1 MGRRCHPLHD
11 VLFLTYTFFLVLT
24 NANTTIGNKQ
34 SYIIRVQ
41 NDLKPSVF
49 SDVEHWYSSTLRSL
63 SRNIPLKSDTTT
75 DVDQEEFLHVYRT
88 VFHGFSTRLTADEA
102 QELESRH
109 GVLSVLPDLLRQL
122 HTTRSPHFL
131 GLDLLSASPTSN
143 LVTESDFGSNVVIG
157 VLDTGIWPEHP
168 SFHDQGMG
176 PIPSFWKGECTQGQ
190 NFTKA
195 NCNKKIIGARYFTSG
210 YVAKM
215 GRINSS
221 TDIESPRDT
230 DGHGT
235 HTASTAA
242 GRAVGDASLLG
253 FAKGVAVGIAPKA
266 RVAAYKVCWKRGC
279 MDSDILA
286 GFDKAVDDGVNV
298 ISVSVGGSAV
308 PYNLDPI
315 AIGSFGAM
323 EKGVFISASAGN
335 EGPRS
340 MTVTNVAPWI
350 TTVGASTID
359 RKFPAD
365 LVLGNGKRITG
376 ASLYR
381 GDPLHD
387 NFHHLPL
394 VYGGNSSVGL
404 RNGARHSS
412 SFSAATCM
420 PDSLDKESVHGK
432 IVVCDRGGTPRVS
445 KGEIVKD
452 AGGVGVV
459 VTNVAPM
466 GEGLIADAH
475 LIPGLDVT
483 ESAGILIHD
492 YINSND
498 NPTATMTFYET
509 RVGVKPAPVVAS
521 FSSRGPSAES
531 FFVLKPDVI
540 APGVNILAAWPD
552 GVAPTELSSDTRRT
566 QFNIASGTSMSCPHI
581 SGLAALLKG
590 AHPYWSPAMIRS
602 ALMTT
607 AYTQDQEGNP
617 LLDEKSNNI
626 STTLD
631 MGAGHVDP
639 EKAVEPGLVYDI
651 TVDDYLNFLCASNYS
666 GKDIRQISKKQGR
679 CVEKHDHK
687 PWNLNYPAI
696 SVVIDSAQLQEA
708 PKVQVTRIVTH
719 VGEAPST
726 YTVSVTN
733 PKNAMGL
740 GDAIKNE
747 NTTSSQNR
755 AKAMIFLRHHLDEV
769 LKIEYLTTKDPL
781 VLWNSLKERETVND
795 NDMMKKALS
804 TFHTWNVLLQQQYQE
819 KGFKKYTELSSHL
832 FVAEQNNDLFM
843 KNHENRPTGSAP
855 FPEVNNV
862 HAHHARRGKGR
873 GPGRGRGRGRG
884 RGHND
889 QERNPVPSVNHSSN
903 KKRKDEKREAVTCF
917 RCGRKGHYSRDC
929 RALKNLVDLYQASL
943 KKKEKNLEANFLSK
957 NNIDITCL
965 DVADFYEHPEGK
977 IDHLIGDGSVN
988 MKE

>member
-1 MGRRCHPLHD
+1 MGGGCLS
-11 VLFLTYTFFLVLT
+11 LILTCSFFLTLT
-24 NANTTIGNKQ
+24 VARDRQ

-63 SRNIPLKSDTTT
+63 RSNPLKT
-75 DVDQEEFLHVYRT
+75 DEDEEFLHVYKT
-88 VFHGFSTRLTADEA
+88 VFHGFSARLTAEEA
-102 QELESRH
+102 QQLASFH
-109 GVLSVLPDLLRQL
+109 GVVSVLPDRLHQL
-122 HTTRSPHFL
+122 DTTRSPHFL
-131 GLDLLSASPTSN
+131 GLDSSTASPMSSN
-143 LVTESDFGSNVVIG
+143 LVTESDYGSNVVIG
-157 VLDTGIWPEHP
+157 VLDTGIWPERP

-176 PIPSFWKGECTQGQ
+176 PIPSFWKGECTLGE

-215 GRINSS
+215 GSMNSS
-221 TDIESPRDT
+221 TDIKSARDT
-230 DGHGT
+230 EGHGT

-242 GRAVGDASLLG
+242 GRAVGDASFLG

-266 RVAAYKVCWKRGC
+266 RIAAYKVCWKRGC

-286 GFDKAVDDGVNV
+286 AFDKAVDDGVNV
-298 ISVSVGGSAV
+298 ISISIGGTAV

-323 EKGVFISASAGN
+323 DKGVFISASAGN
-335 EGPRS
+335 EGPRT

-365 LVLGNGKRITG
+365 LVLGNGKRIAG
-376 ASLYR
+376 ASVYR
-381 GDPLHD
+381 GDSSQVN
-387 NFHHLPL
+387 NFHNLPL
-394 VYGGNSSVGL
+394 VYGGNASVDL

-420 PDSLDKESVHGK
+420 PDSLDKERVHGK

-445 KGEIVKD
+445 KGESVKD

-459 VTNVAPM
+459 VANVAPM

-475 LIPGLDVT
+475 LIPGLGVT
-483 ESAGILIHD
+483 ESAGNLIRD

-498 NPTATMTFYET
+498 NPTASMTFYET
-509 RVGVKPAPVVAS
+509 QVGVKPAPVVAS
-521 FSSRGPSAES
+521 FSSRGPSTES
-531 FFVLKPDVI
+531 LFVLKPDVI

-552 GVAPTELSSDTRRT
+552 GIAPTELSSDPRRT
-566 QFNIASGTSMSCPHI
+566 QFNIASGTSMSCPHV

-607 AYTQDQEGNP
+607 AYTIDQQGNP
-617 LLDEKSNNI
+617 LLDEKSYNI

-639 EKAVEPGLVYDI
+639 EKAVDPGLVYDI

-666 GKDIRQISKKQGR
+666 GRDIRQIAKRGGSCSR
-679 CVEKHDHK
+679 KHDHK

-696 SVVIDSAQLQEA
+696 SVVINSMQLQE
-708 PKVQVTRIVTH
+708 VQVIRTVTH

-726 YTVSVTN
+726 YTVSLTN
-733 PKNAMGL
+733 PKSATVIVTPTNMNFRERGEKQSYVVR
-740 GDAIKNE
+740 IKAE
-747 NTTSSQNR
+747 KLTVTS
-755 AKAMIFLRHHLDEV
+755 L
-769 LKIEYLTTKDPL
+769 
-781 VLWNSLKERETVND
+781 
-795 NDMMKKALS
+795 
-804 TFHTWNVLLQQQYQE
+804 
-819 KGFKKYTELSSHL
+819 
-832 FVAEQNNDLFM
+832 
-843 KNHENRPTGSAP
+843 
-855 FPEVNNV
+855 
-862 HAHHARRGKGR
+862 
-873 GPGRGRGRGRG
+873 
-884 RGHND
+884 
-889 QERNPVPSVNHSSN
+889 NPVVEVGKLTWSN
-903 KKRKDEKREAVTCF
+903 GKHHVV
-917 RCGRKGHYSRDC
+917 SP
-929 RALKNLVDLYQASL
+929 LLVVWKQ
-943 KKKEKNLEANFLSK
+943 
-957 NNIDITCL
+957 
-965 DVADFYEHPEGK
+965 G
-977 IDHLIGDGSVN
+977 
-988 MKE
+988 

>member
-1 MGRRCHPLHD
+1 MALQCHSLQ
-11 VLFLTYTFFLVLT
+11 VALFLTYSFLLILT
-24 NANTTIGNKQ
+24 VANITTENKQ

-49 SDVEHWYSSTLRSL
+49 SDVERWYSSTLRNL
-63 SRNIPLKSDTTT
+63 SRNPLKSSTPE
-75 DVDQEEFLHVYRT
+75 DQREFLHVYKS
-88 VFHGFSTRLTADEA
+88 VFHGFSSRLTAEEA
-102 QELESRH
+102 QELSSRH
-109 GVLSVLPDLLRQL
+109 GVLSVLPDQLRQL

-131 GLDLLSASPTSN
+131 GLDSSSDSLTSN
-143 LVTESDFGSNVVIG
+143 LEKESDFGSNVVIG

-168 SFHDQGMG
+168 SFHDQDMG
-176 PIPSFWKGECTQGQ
+176 PIPSFWRGECAEGQ
-190 NFTKA
+190 NFTKS
-195 NCNKKIIGARYFTSG
+195 NCNKKIIGARYFTAG
-210 YVAKM
+210 YVAKI
-215 GRINSS
+215 GRMNSS
-221 TDIESPRDT
+221 TDLESPRDN

-242 GRAVGDASLLG
+242 GRAVGDASLLR

-266 RVAAYKVCWKRGC
+266 RIAAYKVCWKRGC

-298 ISVSVGGSAV
+298 ISISVGGSAV

-381 GDPLHD
+381 GDSLHA
-387 NFHHLPL
+387 NFNHLPL
-394 VYGGNSSVGL
+394 IYGGNASVGL

-412 SFSAATCM
+412 SFSASACM
-420 PDSLDKESVHGK
+420 PDSLDKERVRGK
-432 IVVCDRGGTPRVS
+432 IVVCNRGGTSRVS

-459 VTNVAPM
+459 VSNVAPM

-475 LIPGLDVT
+475 LIPGLGVT
-483 ESAGILIHD
+483 ESAGNLIRD
-492 YINSND
+492 YINSNE

-509 RVGVKPAPVVAS
+509 QVGVKPAPVVAS

-531 FFVLKPDVI
+531 HFVLKPDVI
-540 APGVNILAAWPD
+540 APGVDILAAWPD

-566 QFNIASGTSMSCPHI
+566 QFNIASGTSMSCPHV

-590 AHPYWSPAMIRS
+590 AHSDWSPAMIRS

-607 AYTQDQEGNP
+607 AYTRDQQGNP

-626 STTLD
+626 SATLD

-639 EKAVEPGLVYDI
+639 EKAVDPGLVYDI
-651 TVDDYLNFLCASNYS
+651 TFDDYLNFLCASNYS
-666 GKDIRQISKKQGR
+666 ARDIRQIAKRPGKCKG
-679 CVEKHDHK
+679 KHDHK

-696 SVVIDSAQLQEA
+696 SVVIDSMQLQEA
-708 PKVQVTRIVTH
+708 PTVQVTRIVTH
-719 VGEAPST
+719 VGEVPST

-733 PKNAMGL
+733 PKSTTVTVTPTSMKFRERGQKQSYVVQIEAEKLEVTALNSMVEVGKLTWSDGKHHVVSPLLVVWKQGL
-740 GDAIKNE
+740 
-747 NTTSSQNR
+747 
-755 AKAMIFLRHHLDEV
+755 
-769 LKIEYLTTKDPL
+769 
-781 VLWNSLKERETVND
+781 
-795 NDMMKKALS
+795 
-804 TFHTWNVLLQQQYQE
+804 
-819 KGFKKYTELSSHL
+819 
-832 FVAEQNNDLFM
+832 
-843 KNHENRPTGSAP
+843 
-855 FPEVNNV
+855 
-862 HAHHARRGKGR
+862 
-873 GPGRGRGRGRG
+873 
-884 RGHND
+884 
-889 QERNPVPSVNHSSN
+889 
-903 KKRKDEKREAVTCF
+903 
-917 RCGRKGHYSRDC
+917 
-929 RALKNLVDLYQASL
+929 
-943 KKKEKNLEANFLSK
+943 
-957 NNIDITCL
+957 
-965 DVADFYEHPEGK
+965 
-977 IDHLIGDGSVN
+977 
-988 MKE
+988 

>member
-1 MGRRCHPLHD
+1 MGRRSRSALFF
-11 VLFLTYTFFLVLT
+11 FLTYSFFLTLT
-24 NANTTIGNKQ
+24 DANKQ

-63 SRNIPLKSDTTT
+63 SWNPLKSITT
-75 DVDQEEFLHVYRT
+75 DQGEFLHVYKT
-88 VFHGFSTRLTADEA
+88 VFHGFSTRLTAEEA
-102 QELESRH
+102 QELASRH
-109 GVLSVLPDLLRQL
+109 GVLSVLPDQLRQL

-131 GLDLLSASPTSN
+131 GLISSPASPISD
-143 LVTESDFGSNVVIG
+143 LVTESDSGSNVVIG
-157 VLDTGIWPEHP
+157 VLDTGIWPERP

-176 PIPSFWKGECTQGQ
+176 PIPSFWKGECTEGQ

-195 NCNKKIIGARYFTSG
+195 NCNRKIIGARYFTSG
-210 YVAKM
+210 YEAKM
-215 GRINSS
+215 GRMNSS
-221 TDIESPRDT
+221 TDIKSARDS

-242 GRAVGDASLLG
+242 GRAVGNASLLG

-266 RVAAYKVCWKRGC
+266 RIAAYKVCWKRGC

-286 GFDKAVDDGVNV
+286 AFDKAVDDGVNV
-298 ISVSVGGSAV
+298 ISISVGGGSV

-335 EGPRS
+335 EGPRP

-365 LVLGNGKRITG
+365 IVLGNGKRITG

-381 GDPLHD
+381 
-387 NFHHLPL
+387 
-394 VYGGNSSVGL
+394 VGL

-420 PDSLDKESVHGK
+420 PDSLDKERVHGK

-445 KGEIVKD
+445 KGEIVKV

-475 LIPGLDVT
+475 LIPGLGVT
-483 ESAGILIHD
+483 ESAGNLIRD

-498 NPTATMTFYET
+498 NPTASMTFYET
-509 RVGVKPAPVVAS
+509 QVGVKPAPVVAS

-531 FFVLKPDVI
+531 IFVLKPDVI

-566 QFNIASGTSMSCPHI
+566 EFNIASGTSMSCPHV

-607 AYTQDQEGNP
+607 AYTQDQQGNP
-617 LLDEKSNNI
+617 LLDEKSYNI
-626 STTLD
+626 STTFD

-639 EKAVEPGLVYDI
+639 EKAVDPGLVYDI

-666 GKDIRQISKKQGR
+666 GRDIRQIAKRPER
-679 CVEKHDHK
+679 CIGKHDLK

-696 SVVIDSAQLQEA
+696 SVVIDSTQEA
-708 PKVQVTRIVTH
+708 PTMGIVQVTRIVTH

-726 YTVSVTN
+726 YTLSVTN
-733 PKNAMGL
+733 PKSA
-740 GDAIKNE
+740 
-747 NTTSSQNR
+747 TVTVTPTSMNFR
-755 AKAMIFLRHHLDEV
+755 
-769 LKIEYLTTKDPL
+769 
-781 VLWNSLKERETVND
+781 
-795 NDMMKKALS
+795 
-804 TFHTWNVLLQQQYQE
+804 E
-819 KGFKKYTELSSHL
+819 KGQKQSYVVRIK
-832 FVAEQNNDLFM
+832 AE
-843 KNHENRPTGSAP
+843 KS
-855 FPEVNNV
+855 
-862 HAHHARRGKGR
+862 
-873 GPGRGRGRGRG
+873 
-884 RGHND
+884 
-889 QERNPVPSVNHSSN
+889 
-903 KKRKDEKREAVTCF
+903 AVT
-917 RCGRKGHYSRDC
+917 
-929 RALKNLVDLYQASL
+929 ALNSVVEVGKLTWSNGKHHVVSPLLVVWKQGL
-943 KKKEKNLEANFLSK
+943 
-957 NNIDITCL
+957 
-965 DVADFYEHPEGK
+965 
-977 IDHLIGDGSVN
+977 
-988 MKE
+988 

>member
-1 MGRRCHPLHD
+1 MGLCHSLQAA
-11 VLFLTYTFFLVLT
+11 LLLTYTFFLTLT
-24 NANTTIGNKQ
+24 NANITAGNKE

-49 SDVEHWYSSTLRSL
+49 SDVEQWYSSTLRSL
-63 SRNIPLKSDTTT
+63 SWNPLKSSTT
-75 DVDQEEFLHVYRT
+75 DDDQEEFLHVYKT
-88 VFHGFSTRLTADEA
+88 VFHGFSTRLTVEEA
-102 QELESRH
+102 QELASRH
-109 GVLSVLPDLLRQL
+109 GVLSVLPDQLRQL

-131 GLDLLSASPTSN
+131 GLDSSSASPTAN
-143 LVTESDFGSNVVIG
+143 LVTVSDSGSNVVIG
-157 VLDTGIWPEHP
+157 VLDTGIWPELP

-190 NFTKA
+190 NFTTA
-195 NCNKKIIGARYFTSG
+195 SCNKKIIGARYFTSG
-210 YVAKM
+210 YEAKM
-215 GRINSS
+215 GMMNSS
-221 TDIESPRDT
+221 TDVKSARDT

-266 RVAAYKVCWKRGC
+266 RIAAYKVCWKRGC

-286 GFDKAVDDGVNV
+286 AFDKAVDDGVNV
-298 ISVSVGGSAV
+298 ISISVGGGAV

-335 EGPRS
+335 EGPRL

-376 ASLYR
+376 ASLYK
-381 GDPLHD
+381 GDP
-387 NFHHLPL
+387 FHHLPL
-394 VYGGNSSVGL
+394 VYGGNASIGL
-404 RNGARHSS
+404 KNGARHSS

-420 PDSLDKESVHGK
+420 PDSLDKELVRGK
-432 IVVCDRGGTPRVS
+432 IVVCDRGGTPRVA
-445 KGEIVKD
+445 KGEVVKD

-466 GEGLIADAH
+466 GEGLVADAH
-475 LIPGLDVT
+475 LIPGLGVT
-483 ESAGILIHD
+483 ESAGYLIRD
-492 YINSND
+492 YINSNN

-509 RVGVKPAPVVAS
+509 QVGVKPAPVVAS

-531 FFVLKPDVI
+531 AFVLKPDVI

-552 GVAPTELSSDTRRT
+552 GVAPTELSSDTRHT
-566 QFNIASGTSMSCPHI
+566 KFNIASGTSMSCPHV

-607 AYTQDQEGNP
+607 AYTQDQQGNP
-617 LLDEKSNNI
+617 LLDEKSYNI

-639 EKAVEPGLVYDI
+639 EKAVDPGLVYDI

-666 GKDIRQISKKQGR
+666 GRDIRQIAKRPGR
-679 CVEKHDHK
+679 CMGKHHK

-696 SVVIDSAQLQEA
+696 SVVIDSMEESTMGI
-708 PKVQVTRIVTH
+708 VQVTRIVTH

-733 PKNAMGL
+733 PKGATVTVTPTSMNFKESGQKQSYML
-740 GDAIKNE
+740 QIKAEKLAVTPLNSVVE
-747 NTTSSQNR
+747 VGKLTWSNG
-755 AKAMIFLRHHLDEV
+755 KHHV
-769 LKIEYLTTKDPL
+769 VSPL
-781 VLWNSLKERETVND
+781 VVVWKQGL
-795 NDMMKKALS
+795 
-804 TFHTWNVLLQQQYQE
+804 
-819 KGFKKYTELSSHL
+819 
-832 FVAEQNNDLFM
+832 
-843 KNHENRPTGSAP
+843 
-855 FPEVNNV
+855 
-862 HAHHARRGKGR
+862 
-873 GPGRGRGRGRG
+873 
-884 RGHND
+884 
-889 QERNPVPSVNHSSN
+889 
-903 KKRKDEKREAVTCF
+903 
-917 RCGRKGHYSRDC
+917 
-929 RALKNLVDLYQASL
+929 
-943 KKKEKNLEANFLSK
+943 
-957 NNIDITCL
+957 
-965 DVADFYEHPEGK
+965 
-977 IDHLIGDGSVN
+977 
-988 MKE
+988 